1 LKALVYHG
9 RGDLRVEDV
18 EEPEPG
24 PGEVLVEMRACGICG
39 SDLMDWYLEPRAPLV
54 LGHEPSGVVLEIG
67 EGVERFRPGDRVFVH
82 HHVACL
88 SCHYCTHGSYTLCP
102 MFRRTHIRP
111 GGMAERFV
119 AQRENVLHDT
129 LKLPENLSFEE
140 ATLIEPMA
148 CCIRAL
154 RKARLEPGDS
164 AAVVGSGPSGI
175 IHRQLLRL
183 MGAGFIASCDLSEY
197 RVEAALRFGADL
209 SMNAREGGFEEAV
222 REATGGR
229 GADLVV
235 VTAPSPE
242 AFRTGLRCVRR
253 GGTLLLFAPSEPGA
267 LVEVSLTRLFFDEVR
282 IVPSYSASHLETRMA
297 LELLRGGRVKAG
309 ELITHRFPLDRAPE
323 AFEVAREGEC
333 LKVVVLGGGS
343 DA

>member
-1 LKALVYHG
+1 MRALVYHG

-18 EEPEPG
+18 KEPEPG
-24 PGEVLVEMRACGICG
+24 PGEVLVEMRACGVCG

-54 LGHEPSGVVLEIG
+54 LGHEPSGVVLEVG
-67 EGVERFRPGDRVFVH
+67 EGVERLRPGDRVFVH

-154 RKARLEPGDS
+154 RKVDLEPGDS
-164 AAVVGSGPSGI
+164 AAVIGSGPSGI
-175 IHRQLLRL
+175 IHIQLLRL

-197 RVEAALRFGADL
+197 RVEAALKFGADL
-209 SMNAREGGFEEAV
+209 SMNARERGFEEAV

-242 AFRTGLRCVRR
+242 AFKMGLRCVRR

-267 LVEVSLTRLFFDEVR
+267 LVEVSLTSLFFDEVR

-309 ELITHRFPLDRAPE
+309 EMITHRLPLDRAPE
-323 AFEVAREGEC
+323 AFEVARGGEC
-333 LKVVVLGGGS
+333 LKVVVLGGVS